1 MLTGC
6 RLGDM
11 PGFRRPRYGL
21 RGSDAQLFRE
31 ELKNLEATCA
41 PFLERAGLS
50 DPITPSTRGRRSG
63 GRGIGGENLGTLA
76 IARSRLRACDTWS
89 TWPSYLPLPRLVFS
103 DIMVPH
109 QGPAA
114 LAGEVALRMVET
126 GVDAVGI
133 HLQSDAR
140 RANPKLI
147 EDDYLGDVAR
157 AVFER
162 IGKAALV
169 QVFGG
174 LSIVGIGV
182 SM

>member
-1 MLTGC
+1 M
-6 RLGDM
+6 
-11 PGFRRPRYGL
+11 
-21 RGSDAQLFRE
+21 SDH
-31 ELKNLEATCA
+31 
-41 PFLERAGLS
+41 
-50 DPITPSTRGRRSG
+50 ITPSTRGRRSG

-109 QGPAA
+109 Q
-114 LAGEVALRMVET
+114 V
-126 GVDAVGI
+126 
-133 HLQSDAR
+133 
-140 RANPKLI
+140 
-147 EDDYLGDVAR
+147 GDVAR

-174 LSIVGIGV
+174 LSIVGIGA